1 MANQTTI
8 VETDAVSE
16 RLAIYRVNDSGV
28 PIAAAGGVS
37 ITLPDVVAAIPAGDS
52 VSLGLLHYADS
63 QSGTTKK
70 VLCLLGTP
78 TAEPSPAS
86 GGNGSNVWLGGGAG
100 GALTMFIV
108 TALNG
113 SDLLTCRTWDG
124 SAIGSTNVTVAKQ
137 HQVRPSTTTD
147 YVDGVN
153 LSCTYPSG
161 SESFAGGGQLKDNHR
176 TVSDGTNSQAQVV
189 YPRYQTRLENPPFT
203 MQAVIFATQPIGGTG
218 ISGVTWLEIAPA
230 RVWAKCYV
238 QS

>member
-1 MANQTTI
+1 MSDQTTI
-8 VETDAVSE
+8 VHTDAVNE
-16 RLAIYRVNDSGV
+16 ELAILRVDDSGN
-28 PIAAAGGVS
+28 PISAAGA
-37 ITLPDVVAAIPAGDS
+37 IRLKLPDVIAAISAGDS
-52 VSLGLLHYADS
+52 VSLGLLHYEDS

-78 TAEPSPAS
+78 AAEPSPAS

-124 SAIGSTNVTVAKQ
+124 SALGSTDVTVAKQ

-153 LSCTYPSG
+153 LSCTYPSV
-161 SESFAGGGQLKDNHR
+161 SESFAGGGQLKDNH
-176 TVSDGTNSQAQVV
+176 
-189 YPRYQTRLENPPFT
+189 
-203 MQAVIFATQPIGGTG
+203 
-218 ISGVTWLEIAPA
+218 
-230 RVWAKCYV
+230 
-238 QS
+238 